1 MCYQV
6 LFFVLYLFFPG
17 VNNNNKYNTHKIN
30 TINGLIFTRFSEDF
44 ETFSKPVNYLN
55 VSSDNTTPLKTR
67 PGATVHLR
75 PTLNT
80 RLSVPENWLVLTE
93 LQIRSST
100 HFRRRPTTVEYSY
113 VKKQRVFFNFFF
125 FFLFFRYRHPSPFFR
140 ATFNTSAPTCGALTM
155 HVPRT
160 TNVPKEKLMTAFPSV
175 LMNILTHS
183 IVSRQTQC
191 LTQGVLC
198 VRFLTTHVRIPYWL
212 RRGIAITRYII
223 IRYTKRKNHSLIL
236 VNGKIRFKLVRVALP
251 KILRVEKRQDV
262 SYKYVKF
269 ILYV

>member
-44 ETFSKPVNYLN
+44 ETFSKHVNYLN

-93 LQIRSST
+93 LQVRSST

-113 VKKQRVFFNFFF
+113 VKKQRVFLIFF
-125 FFLFFRYRHPSPFFR
+125 FFLVLSQQSPFALFPRYIQYKRPDLRRINYARPSHDERPQRKAYDGVSISPYEYFNAFDRFPADAVFNPRGFVCTLPNDAR
-140 ATFNTSAPTCGALTM
+140 AYTVLAPTRNRNNAVYYYT
-155 HVPRT
+155 VYKT
-160 TNVPKEKLMTAFPSV
+160 EKS
-175 LMNILTHS
+175 
-183 IVSRQTQC
+183 
-191 LTQGVLC
+191 
-198 VRFLTTHVRIPYWL
+198 
-212 RRGIAITRYII
+212 
-223 IRYTKRKNHSLIL
+223 
-236 VNGKIRFKLVRVALP
+236 
-251 KILRVEKRQDV
+251 
-262 SYKYVKF
+262 
-269 ILYV
+269 